1 MKENELAAYIVPGT
15 DPHASEYM
23 APHWAEMNWL
33 SGFTGESGTM
43 VVTLDDARLFTDS
56 RYYLQAETEL
66 KGSGITLMRASDVD
80 CPSVNDFLIDR
91 CAGRSGDSD
100 TPLSQKDRCAERPLL
115 LKDRF
120 AERPLLLK
128 DRCAERPLRCKIGVN
143 PEMWSINQ
151 FKEMKEATGD
161 RLQVVSIDLIRP
173 LWTEGRP
180 AIPQHP
186 FYEYEEQYAGESV
199 ASKLQRV
206 REAIQAKGANAIV
219 ISELDEIGWLLN
231 IRGKDVDYTP
241 CVIAYV
247 VVDMKNCTLFI
258 DPTKVT
264 PQGRAYMQRIG
275 VEMRGYTEV
284 FDFLKDRCAER
295 PLSLKDR
302 PYGTERFLMDG
313 NRVNERLYEAV
324 GADKAVV
331 VTPSPVQVMMSVK
344 NDTEIAGEKEA
355 HLVDGVALVRF
366 LKWMNDRFAD
376 RPLRCQTAAAERPAS
391 PERLTEI
398 DLADKLHEFRTM
410 GKNFTDESFATIAG
424 WKGNGAIVHYHAEP
438 GECATIDGEGVLL
451 LDSGGQYL
459 EGTTDIT
466 RTLWIG
472 NPAHIPAEVKHDYT
486 LVLKGH
492 IALAKARFP
501 KGTRGN
507 QLDVL
512 AHQFMWAEGI
522 TYGHGTGH
530 GVGHFM
536 GCHEGP
542 ANIRTDNNTNPIQ
555 LGNIFSDEPGIYRA
569 NEYGIRIENLVVT
582 KEVTGYRL
590 QATGYKSTGETYY
603 EFEALTR
610 CPYDTNLIDLNML
623 TEDEKAWIN
632 AYHAQVYKD
641 LAPRL
646 NADEAAWLKEQCKA
660 IC

>member
-1 MKENELAAYIVPGT
+1 MTIVEKLVALRALMKENELAAYIVPGN

-33 SGFTGESGTM
+33 SGFTGESGTL

-66 KGSGITLMRASDVD
+66 QGSTISLMRASDVD
-80 CPSVNDFLIDR
+80 CPSVNEWLINTLPLY
-91 CAGRSGDSD
+91 SS
-100 TPLSQKDRCAERPLL
+100 TPLLP
-115 LKDRF
+115 
-120 AERPLLLK
+120 
-128 DRCAERPLRCKIGVN
+128 KIGVN
-143 PEMWSINQ
+143 PEMWSINE

-161 RLQVVSIDLIRP
+161 RLQVISIDLIRP
-173 LWTEGRP
+173 LWTQGRP
-180 AIPQHP
+180 AIPQYP

-199 ASKLQRV
+199 AAKLQRV
-206 REAIQAKGANAIV
+206 REAIQAKGADALV
-219 ISELDEIGWLLN
+219 ISELDEIGWLMN

-247 VVDMKNCTLFI
+247 VVEMDQCTLFI
-258 DPTKVT
+258 DPAKVT
-264 PQGRAYMQRIG
+264 QEGREYMQRVG
-275 VEMRGYTEV
+275 VEVRGYMEV
-284 FDFLKDRCAER
+284 FDFLKLKVE
-295 PLSLKDR
+295 SLKLKV
-302 PYGTERFLMDG
+302 LMDG

-324 GADKAVV
+324 GAENAVV

-344 NDTEIAGEKEA
+344 NEVEIAGEKEA
-355 HLVDGVALVRF
+355 HLVDGVAMVRF
-366 LKWMNDRFAD
+366 LRWTQEQFKVESLKCKEVDKFNS
-376 RPLRCQTAAAERPAS
+376 LK
-391 PERLTEI
+391 LTEI

-410 GKNFTDESFATIAG
+410 GKHFTDESFATIAG

-472 NPAHIPAEVKHDYT
+472 NPANIPANVKHDYT

-512 AHQFMWAEGI
+512 AHQFMWQEGI

-555 LGNIFSDEPGIYRA
+555 PGNIFSDEPGIYRA

-582 KEVTGYRL
+582 KLVESLKFKVERT
-590 QATGYKSTGETYY
+590 TGETYY
-603 EFEALTR
+603 EFEVLTR
-610 CPYDTNLIDLNML
+610 CPYDKNLMEMSML

-646 NADEAAWLKEQCKA
+646 NADEAAWLCEQCLEL
-660 IC
+660 C